1 MSSDEEDYDDEQK
14 EQQSDDGIE
23 CPTCDG
29 YMRLRDE
36 EAKKRK
42 NTEKAL
48 GEQTALA
55 EARGTELRK
64 VKEDHDAL
72 TNKINV
78 YKSALSEVLEK
89 MFYCG
94 KDEGSASV
102 RGSKKGT
109 ER

>member
-1 MSSDEEDYDDEQK
+1 MSSDEEDLDDDQQGKESDDE
-14 EQQSDDGIE
+14 IE
-23 CPTCDG
+23 CPTCEG

-36 EAKKRK
+36 ETQKRK

-48 GEQTALA
+48 GEQKELV
-55 EARGTELRK
+55 EARGTELGK
-64 VKEDHDAL
+64 VKNDNDTL

-109 ER
+109 GR